1 MNDTI
6 YAMLAAIGY
15 FATIIGIVL
24 GACKLLDI
32 YFEAKRER
40 NTRHKELVDK
50 LNAID
55 QQLRSKTDRS

>member
-6 YAMLAAIGY
+6 AAIFFTIGF
-15 FATIIGIVL
+15 FATIIGFVL

-55 QQLRSKTDRS
+55 QQLRSKTDR

>member
-6 YAMLAAIGY
+6 AAIFFAIGF
-15 FATIIGIVL
+15 FATIIGFVL

-55 QQLRSKTDRS
+55 QQLRSKTDR

>member
-6 YAMLAAIGY
+6 AAIFFTIGF
-15 FATIIGIVL
+15 FATILSFVF

-40 NTRHKELVDK
+40 NTRHKELLDK
-50 LNAID
+50 LSSNEK
-55 QQLRSKTDRS
+55 QLLSKTDR